1 MALKIWTFL
10 LVMSL
15 PAAEHGH
22 GFGSLAAVL
31 SSIDYHQIQ
40 QNGPYYN
47 DRNDG
52 GKRSK
57 SITTVVKYII
67 YLYYRKYRPTKNL
80 KFATRF

>member
-31 SSIDYHQIQ
+31 SSTDYHEIQ
-40 QNGPYYN
+40 QKPYTESKHKD
-47 DRNDG
+47 DR
-52 GKRSK
+52 RSK
-57 SITTVVKYII
+57 SI
-67 YLYYRKYRPTKNL
+67 LL
-80 KFATRF
+80 

>member
-31 SSIDYHQIQ
+31 STIDYHQIQ
-40 QNGPYYN
+40 QSPYY
-47 DRNDG
+47 DGIIYG
-52 GKRSK
+52 GKMSK
-57 SITTVVKYII
+57 STII
-67 YLYYRKYRPTKNL
+67 NYVHYYNNNTIIM
-80 KFATRF
+80 ASIE

>member
-15 PAAEHGH
+15 PAAEHGR

-31 SSIDYHQIQ
+31 SGIDYHWIQ
-40 QNGPYYN
+40 QKLYYAD

-52 GKRSK
+52 GHGQRSE
-57 SITTVVKYII
+57 STLFVVVEH
-67 YLYYRKYRPTKNL
+67 NGSEVSVGGQN
-80 KFATRF
+80 